1 MSNILHTYTPR
12 VKYKNIQGK
21 PYITVSARGISNG
34 LSDTY
39 NDGADFGPDTLLN
52 ATLPNQYGP
61 PYTQT
66 AGIQEAIDYVTG
78 LGGGKISLERGTF
91 TITSTAQ
98 TTINIPFNLPIKIL
112 GEGKKITTL
121 EAPFGFFEFAT
132 GNSQNTNPIEIGQMT
147 LKTIQ
152 ANSNAGGYFV
162 LASSTYGW
170 ANLYIHDMDIY
181 GGGNVGTGVFNIGYF
196 SNVQGGA
203 PMTNV
208 LLKNLYLNTEGTTNG
223 NEAYTFPNIYGD
235 GFILDNVTYNN
246 TSGGGVGFFN
256 TYGGVITW
264 KNSRVDSSNYSYI
277 NTKPYSTT
285 ASATATNLFTKL
297 VLDNIIFDN
306 SINTGAQSGFI
317 PLDFIVN
324 NSIVR
329 CVNPIQAS
337 GASNV
342 TFHSLVISNVFISE
356 EYNSL
361 VNSITANLIKLAN
374 VTLADNNNQNSFSQW
389 ILALSLPYQSMTVNI
404 EVENLYAGKPVNQF
418 IYLLNIPAN
427 TSSITAQYNIKWK
440 GMGWSGG
447 WRLGSTGYYDPNGF
461 ATIVNA
467 NPSYL
472 LSVDFTYFDLSNNI
486 LYRVTKN
493 PNTPS
498 TPSVPASGTAQV
510 NTNSYPVEVY
520 ISGGSATQVQ
530 VTRNGSTYTIW
541 SASSST
547 AIPSLT
553 VRLNSGDSITIT
565 YSAAPSWTWLPA

>member
-1 MSNILHTYTPR
+1 
-12 VKYKNIQGK
+12 
-21 PYITVSARGISNG
+21 
-34 LSDTY
+34 
-39 NDGADFGPDTLLN
+39 
-52 ATLPNQYGP
+52 
-61 PYTQT
+61 
-66 AGIQEAIDYVTG
+66 
-78 LGGGKISLERGTF
+78 
-91 TITSTAQ
+91 
-98 TTINIPFNLPIKIL
+98 
-112 GEGKKITTL
+112 
-121 EAPFGFFEFAT
+121 
-132 GNSQNTNPIEIGQMT
+132 
-147 LKTIQ
+147 
-152 ANSNAGGYFV
+152 
-162 LASSTYGW
+162 
-170 ANLYIHDMDIY
+170 
-181 GGGNVGTGVFNIGYF
+181 
-196 SNVQGGA
+196 
-203 PMTNV
+203 
-208 LLKNLYLNTEGTTNG
+208 
-223 NEAYTFPNIYGD
+223 
-235 GFILDNVTYNN
+235 
-246 TSGGGVGFFN
+246 
-256 TYGGVITW
+256 VITW

-306 SINTGAQSGFI
+306 SINTGTQSGFI